1 MNLGNAMTNHFAKLA
16 DADELRIYSVE
27 IQPLLQSL
35 LSTLADIDFAYES
48 DLEVVHSSTTDEL
61 LKQKVLGKLRQRH
74 SERREPYL
82 KQLAALEY
90 RIRKL
95 AA

>member
-1 MNLGNAMTNHFAKLA
+1 MTIKFDSLKGA
-16 DADELRIYSVE
+16 DRPRVYSADM
-27 IQPLLQSL
+27 QPLIQSL

-48 DLEVVHSSTTDEL
+48 DIDVVQNSTTDEV
-61 LKQKVLGKLRQRH
+61 LKRKVLGKLHGQH
-74 SERREPYL
+74 CERREPYL
-82 KQLAALEY
+82 RQLASLED

>member
-16 DADELRIYSVE
+16 DADESRIYSVE

>member
-1 MNLGNAMTNHFAKLA
+1 MAIKFDSLKNTDRPRL
-16 DADELRIYSVE
+16 YSPDL
-27 IQPLLQSL
+27 QPLIQSL

-48 DLEVVHSSTTDEL
+48 DIDVVQNSTTDEV
-61 LKQKVLGKLRQRH
+61 LKRKVLGKLHEQH
-74 SERREPYL
+74 CERREPYL
-82 KQLAALEY
+82 RQLAALED